1 MAETADLA
9 RLAKYPFLSE
19 ARQYVAETGFTLA
32 DLLDDAAHGRSRARA
47 ADRLWQS
54 LDAGEVDDANLG
66 STTAAEVELFS
77 YPLARALVAQVA
89 DNYLNNRFAVA
100 ESKLVRKRLK
110 DEESPLVKEVAAG
123 LGLAFEDPT
132 AGDSFVRIHFLDYLR
147 HAPTRQSEWK
157 LVNQTLDRGFVSLTR
172 HNAVRLVEEALR
184 NRLVEELGDVAKP
197 GKAVERAFSPALNR
211 VRMKLAE
218 LAARRER
225 YEVSEVVLEVFP
237 PCMTQIWESIKAH
250 VNVPHMGRFAIVAFL
265 HKLGMNSEQILEFF
279 QAVPD
284 FDASKSRYQI
294 EHITGQI
301 GGSTEYTPP
310 SCQTMATYGIC
321 PLDDRDELC
330 FKINHPL
337 TYYRRAY
344 WKRRRRGGDGKDGKK
359 AETKRP
365 ESGQKATAEART
377 DG

>member
-1 MAETADLA
+1 MAEAAELA
-9 RLAKYPFLSE
+9 QLAKYPFLPE
-19 ARQYVAETGFTLA
+19 ARRYVAETGFTLA
-32 DLLDDAAHGRSRARA
+32 DLLGDAAHGRSRARA

-54 LDAGEVDDANLG
+54 LDAGEVEDANLG
-66 STTAAEVELFS
+66 SATAAEVELFS
-77 YPLARALVAQVA
+77 YPLARALVAQVG

-110 DEESPLVKEVAAG
+110 DEESPVVKEVAAG
-123 LGLAFEDPT
+123 LGLAFEDP
-132 AGDSFVRIHFLDYLR
+132 ADGASFVRTHFLEYLR

-157 LVNQTLDRGFVSLTR
+157 LVNQTLDQGYVALTR

-197 GKAVERAFSPALNR
+197 GKAVDRTFSSELNR

-237 PCMTQIWESIKAH
+237 PCMTQIWEGIKAH

-265 HKLGMNSEQILEFF
+265 HKLDMNAEQILEFF

-344 WKRRRRGGDGKDGKK
+344 WARKRRGRTSSQKSKSKTDQEEPAK
-359 AETKRP
+359 AE
-365 ESGQKATAEART
+365 ATT